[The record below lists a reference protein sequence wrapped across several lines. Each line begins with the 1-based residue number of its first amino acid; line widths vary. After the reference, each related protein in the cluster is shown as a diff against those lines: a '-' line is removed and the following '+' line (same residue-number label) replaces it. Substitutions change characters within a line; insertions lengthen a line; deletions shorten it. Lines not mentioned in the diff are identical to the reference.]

1 MTFASRILGPSVR
14 TSMLPSLSRCATG
27 RALIERKASLREVC
41 ILRTLVPWC
50 TAKESSPGVSCIT
63 TNTPERSALVAKR
76 TQAIRLLDASE
87 EGRSEERWAP
97 TRMTGFGT
105 SPSMKDRAAAVYPM
119 VSVPWGIMT
128 ASAPSF
134 ISSATA
140 LASSCQ
146 WAGSMFSEN
155 IENRTRASM
164 FASSRISGT
173 ALTMSEVESAGWTAP
188 VL

>member
-1 MTFASRILGPSVR
+1 M
-14 TSMLPSLSRCATG
+14 
-27 RALIERKASLREVC
+27 IEWNASLREVC
-41 ILRTLVPWC
+41 ILRTLVPWW
-50 TAKESSPGVSCIT
+50 TANESSPGVSCMT
-63 TNTPERSALVAKR
+63 TNTPERSAFVAKR

-87 EGRSEERWAP
+87 DGRSEERCAP

-105 SPSMKDRAAAVYPM
+105 SPSMKDSAAAVYPM
-119 VSVPWGIMT
+119 VSVPWGMMT
-128 ASAPSF
+128 ASAPLL

-146 WAGSMFSEN
+146 WAGSMFSEK
-155 IENRTRASM
+155 IENSTRASM
-164 FASSRISGT
+164 FASSLISGT